1 MTELVRRALVVDDSR
16 LARIALSKLLNKRDV
31 AVDSVETGSAAIDYL
46 RSSPRPDVVFM
57 DYMMPDMDG
66 FEATRRIRALA
77 GEFVPVVMYTSQDR
91 DEDREKARQLGIAGF
106 LSKPSG
112 EDSLDEVLRELA
124 RGAAVRAA
132 ESVAVSGGEPLESS
146 EQESG
151 TETGS
156 VPEPEPAPTA
166 PPAAA
171 LPSAA
176 AAGGSQISW
185 DEVREVA
192 RRSAQTLAAEA
203 ATDAARREVES
214 LRGELDSLSRRGT
227 DAARETAR
235 EAAREMAE
243 HVARDLAEEV
253 AETAARRISAQVAE
267 ESAARVATEVV
278 PEATRRL
285 LEDIKR
291 DVREY
296 VAELLAADV
305 YRAQI
310 AEIVMDHA
318 LPPLQQALLEETL
331 PRIREAVVIEALR
344 ESERRATLTAQEAAT
359 ASAKTTAVAI
369 IEPELARHRDETDNR
384 VAEELGRARHE
395 LSRVLQRGLLAVGA
409 VAVAGAAAALYL
421 ATRVG

>member
-1 MTELVRRALVVDDSR
+1 MSGKVRKALVVDDSR

-66 FEATRRIRALA
+66 FEATRRIRALD

-91 DEDREKARQLGIAGF
+91 EEDREKARQLGIAGF

-112 EDSLDEVLRELA
+112 EDSLDEVLAKLA
-124 RGAAVRAA
+124 RSAGEGMA
-132 ESVAVSGGEPLESS
+132 ESVAVSGGGSF
-146 EQESG
+146 
-151 TETGS
+151 ETAK
-156 VPEPEPAPTA
+156 APPPPQVE
-166 PPAAA
+166 PPAASERA
-171 LPSAA
+171 PAPAA
-176 AAGGSQISW
+176 RPHIPW

-192 RRSAQTLAAEA
+192 RHSAQTLAAEA
-203 ATDAARREVES
+203 AAEVVRRELEP
-214 LRGELDSLSRRGT
+214 LRDELDSLARSGT
-227 DAARETAR
+227 DAVR
-235 EAAREMAE
+235 EAARSAGREAAEMA
-243 HVARDLAEEV
+243 ARELAEEV
-253 AETAARRISAQVAE
+253 AEGTARLIATQVAE

-278 PEATRRL
+278 PETTRRF
-285 LEDIKR
+285 LEDMKR

-318 LPPLQQALLEETL
+318 LPPLQQALLDETL

-344 ESERRATLTAQEAAT
+344 ESERRATQTAQEAAT
-359 ASAKTTAVAI
+359 ESAKATAVSV
-369 IEPELARHRDETDNR
+369 IEPELARHRDETDSR
-384 VAEELGRARHE
+384 VAEELGRASAE
-395 LSRVLQRGLLAVGA
+395 LSRLLKRGLLAVGA
-409 VAVAGAAAALYL
+409 VAIAGVAAALYL
-421 ATRVG
+421 ATKVG